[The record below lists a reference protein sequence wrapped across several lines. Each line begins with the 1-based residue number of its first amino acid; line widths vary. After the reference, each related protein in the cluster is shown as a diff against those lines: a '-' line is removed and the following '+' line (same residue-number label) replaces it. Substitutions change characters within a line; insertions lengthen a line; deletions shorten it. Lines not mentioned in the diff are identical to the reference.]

1 MDSARE
7 ALIEILANYQG
18 YKNCHVIV
26 VFDAYKIKGG
36 ERRFE
41 KHENID
47 VVYTKEAETADMYIE
62 KTAHEKSGEYLVRVA
77 TSDRLEQLII
87 IGTGAFK
94 VSADEFRMEVEKAD
108 MEISEFI
115 EELNRKNKLHHRN
128 GIIIPEKLK

>member
-1 MDSARE
+1 M
-7 ALIEILANYQG
+7 
-18 YKNCHVIV
+18 
-26 VFDAYKIKGG
+26 
-36 ERRFE
+36 
-41 KHENID
+41 
-47 VVYTKEAETADMYIE
+47 
-62 KTAHEKSGEYLVRVA
+62 RVA